1 VSVVSTVSTF
11 RQALHRHLEA
21 LERSC
26 LHARLFAT
34 PLEIHEAS
42 DAGLAVLHLLYCED
56 RPGKPAFRQQ
66 SHLTLVF
73 RKLADEWVRV
83 QGQDR
88 PIA

>member
-1 VSVVSTVSTF
+1 MSAVSTF
-11 RQALHRHLEA
+11 RQALHRHLQA
-21 LERSC
+21 LERST
-26 LHARLFAT
+26 LHTRLFAT

-56 RPGKPAFRQQ
+56 QPGKPALRLQ